1 MTALPQYERLEAP
14 GLWRET
20 PQAQRREV
28 IVSFGDTSLVISDDR
43 STAALAHW
51 SMAAVVRR
59 NPGTR
64 PAIFAP
70 SEDPGEELEISDET
84 MVEAIEKVQ
93 ALIEAHRPHPGRL
106 RRIGWVSTAVVALL
120 GVALWLPGALID
132 QAARVLPAPKREEI
146 GRLVLADLERSTGV
160 ACHSSAGDA
169 ALEALA
175 ERLGDMVQIAVL
187 PHQLGGARILPG
199 GVVALGQDTLIGL
212 DTPEVAAGAILVARQ
227 AQAGEAPVH
236 ALLAWSGAVSALRL
250 LVTGDLPAREIAGY
264 GAALIATPVALP
276 QRPAETDALLAAFK
290 AAGVASTPYAYAL
303 DPTGE
308 TVLSLIEADPFR
320 GAPAPEPVLP
330 DAQWLALKDIC
341 S

>member
-28 IVSFGDTSLVISDDR
+28 IVSFGNTSLVISDDR
-43 STAALAHW
+43 SSAALAHW
-51 SMAAVVRR
+51 SLAALVRR

-64 PAIFAP
+64 PALFAP
-70 SEDPGEELEISDET
+70 SEDPGEELEITDET

-93 ALIEAHRPHPGRL
+93 AMIEAHRPHPGRL
-106 RRIGWVSTAVVALL
+106 RRIGWIGTGAVALFGL
-120 GVALWLPGALID
+120 LLWLPGALVE

-146 GRLVLADLERSTGV
+146 GRMVLADLERSTGV
-160 ACHSSAGDA
+160 ACHSSAGDL

-175 ERLGDMVQIAVL
+175 DRLGGVAQIAVL
-187 PHQLGGARILPG
+187 PHRLGGARILPG

-212 DTPEVAAGAILVARQ
+212 DTPEVAAGAILVAQ
-227 AQAGEAPVH
+227 AAQTGEAPVH
-236 ALLAWSGAVSALRL
+236 AFLAWAGAGAALRL
-250 LVTGDLPAREIAGY
+250 LVTGDLPAREITGY

-276 QRPAETDALLAAFK
+276 QRPTETDALLAAFK
-290 AAGVASTPYAYAL
+290 TAGVASTPYAYAL
-303 DPTGE
+303 DPSGE

-330 DAQWLALKDIC
+330 DAAWLALKDIC